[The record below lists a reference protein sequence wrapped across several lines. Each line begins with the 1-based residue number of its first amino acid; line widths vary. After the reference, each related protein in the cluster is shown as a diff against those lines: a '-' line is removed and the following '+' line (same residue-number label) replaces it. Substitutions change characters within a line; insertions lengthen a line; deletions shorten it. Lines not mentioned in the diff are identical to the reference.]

1 MRPSVMVFSRLIHSF
16 VFFFCVFFSLPTFS
30 SPRTRLTGEN
40 IETRASNTNMVRHSF
55 FQLVV
60 LVTSLF
66 LQVHC
71 SPLTLQ
77 KRGVCATEDP
87 DEGFLHEI
95 GRLKS
100 SEADIATSQAR
111 KAPIEIETWFHIVSS
126 KSESSQVSDDM
137 INAQVSV
144 CHSY

>member
-1 MRPSVMVFSRLIHSF
+1 
-16 VFFFCVFFSLPTFS
+16 
-30 SPRTRLTGEN
+30 
-40 IETRASNTNMVRHSF
+40 MVRHSF

-66 LQVHC
+66 LQVYC
-71 SPLTLQ
+71 SPLALQ
-77 KRGVCATEDP
+77 KRGACATEDP
-87 DEGFLHEI
+87 DESFLREI

-100 SEADIATSQAR
+100 SEAHPPTSQAR

-126 KSESSQVSDDM
+126 KSESTQVSDYM

-144 CHSY
+144 CPCY